1 MMIEGIWVCAGGAE
15 TIPHREVNNSL
26 GFMSSTSFLKDEEL
40 SFEQGV
46 EAVQSKAIKRLVQ
59 KAVERG
65 ANAILNVSTNWQ
77 VMGTDKESPFVGS
90 ASGDI
95 VVLGSAA

>member
-15 TIPHREVNNSL
+15 TIPQREVKNSL
-26 GFMSSTSFLKDEEL
+26 GFMSSTSFLEDEEL
-40 SFEQGV
+40 SFEQGI
-46 EAVQSKAIKRLVQ
+46 EAVQNKAIKRLVQ

-77 VMGTDKESPFVGS
+77 VMGTKKEAPFVGS

-95 VVLGSAA
+95 VVLGSAD